1 MKNKK
6 VNKSELEIRINDA
19 ADGLLNRQEIAELE
33 SDLQAHPELMMD
45 YQSVMNLPDFSGIY
59 GEVQEYQN
67 RDRISAVLKK
77 IESPEGRKSSMNF
90 ENITVLWFKRYA
102 IAASFLILALTSVFS
117 LSQQETIQEEV
128 TFEEL
133 FYPQF
138 DVTSD
143 EYVTYLNDWIEP

>member
-19 ADGLLNRQEIAELE
+19 ADGLLNFQEIAELE

-77 IESPEGRKSSMNF
+77 IENHEGRKSSMNF

-102 IAASFLILALTSVFS
+102 IAASFLILAMTSVFS

-128 TFEEL
+128 TIEEL
-133 FYPQF
+133 FYPES
-138 DVTSD
+138 DVTTD

>member
-1 MKNKK
+1 
-6 VNKSELEIRINDA
+6 
-19 ADGLLNRQEIAELE
+19 
-33 SDLQAHPELMMD
+33 
-45 YQSVMNLPDFSGIY
+45 
-59 GEVQEYQN
+59 
-67 RDRISAVLKK
+67 
-77 IESPEGRKSSMNF
+77 MNF

-102 IAASFLILALTSVFS
+102 IAASFLILAMTSVFS

-133 FYPQF
+133 FYPES